1 MLVADVFRNAHLG
14 DSTNQ
19 GITSTHTS
27 VYVIG
32 VEGPFDPPANAVNV
46 VEVHTKRLP
55 GGSEHVYA
63 EHVYALPANR
73 DPGKHYMFGGN
84 FIWACDSRF
93 RRLYPQPI
101 PVHDRAE

>member
-19 GITSTHTS
+19 GITSRHTS

-32 VEGPFDPPANAVNV
+32 VQGPFDPPANAENV
-46 VEVHTKRLP
+46 VEVHVKRLP

-63 EHVYALPANR
+63 LPANR
-73 DPGKHYMFGGN
+73 NPDKHYMFGGN

-101 PVHDRAE
+101 PVHDRVE